1 MSTSIMLSGNGDLT
15 SVRVPEISH
24 EAEGKGFNGLW
35 FGETTLRDAS
45 ILATIAATAT
55 QKIQLGTSIVNV
67 FTRAPSQLALLAATL
82 NEFTGGRFTLGLGV
96 STAAIVEAWH
106 GQPFRDP
113 MRRLEETV
121 ELLRQYFSGE
131 KFSYHGEYSSPVGA
145 RLRVSASPK
154 IALAA
159 LNDRMIRKAGQLADR
174 VILNLYPPDR
184 IGHAISL
191 IEKGCRKASGKKRP
205 ILSVMLYAH
214 VLGDDD
220 KALEAGRD
228 LVSFYASA
236 PAYSALFSSLGFA
249 SEAKAML
256 EAWKLKDRDGVRR
269 MVSRNMIE
277 KLMVLG
283 TVRELR
289 ERVKEYHAN
298 GVNDVFIAP
307 SPFGNYE
314 ANVLEVLNHYH
325 ERGYSS
331 N

>member
-1 MSTSIMLSGNGDLT
+1 MSTSIMLSGNGDLA
-15 SVRVPEISH
+15 SSRLPELCH
-24 EAEGKGFNGLW
+24 QAEEKGFSGLW

-45 ILATIAATAT
+45 ILATVAATST
-55 QKIQLGTSIVNV
+55 KKIQLGTSIVNV
-67 FTRAPSQLALLAATL
+67 FTRTPSQLALLATTL
-82 NEFTGGRFTLGLGV
+82 NEFSGGRFTLGLGV
-96 STAAIVEAWH
+96 STAAIIEAWH

-121 ELLRQYFSGE
+121 ELLRLYFSGE
-131 KFSYHGEYSSPVGA
+131 KFSYHGGYSSPVSA
-145 RLRVSASPK
+145 KLRVSAPPK

-174 VILNLYPPDR
+174 VILNLYPPNR
-184 IGHAISL
+184 IKHALSL
-191 IEKGCRKASGKKRP
+191 IEEGCRKASGRNHP

-214 VLGDDD
+214 VLGNDD
-220 KALEAGRD
+220 KALEAGKD

-236 PAYSALFSSLGFA
+236 PAYSTLFSSLGFA

-256 EAWKLKDRDGVRR
+256 EAWKAKDRDGVRR
-269 MVSRNMIE
+269 IVSRNMIE

-289 ERVKEYHAN
+289 ERVREYHAI
-298 GVNDVFIAP
+298 GVDDVFISP

-314 ANVLEVLNHYH
+314 ANVFEILNHYYG
-325 ERGYSS
+325 RGSS
-331 N
+331 SD